1 VLTESREVSD
11 YFEAC
16 ARGADAK
23 LASNWIM
30 VEVMRVLKDRGWT
43 IERWRDQ
50 VPPERLRDFLAKVGA
65 RELPG
70 PLAKQ
75 VFAWMADEGGSP
87 AELLERHG
95 VAVRG
100 SADDLRPL
108 VREVLD
114 AHPDAVAQ
122 FREGKQATFGFL
134 VGQVMKR
141 SGGQAVPQ
149 IVQALIR
156 EALAARSAGG

>member
-1 VLTESREVSD
+1 VLTESRDVSD

-30 VEVMRVLKDRGWT
+30 VEVMRVLKDRDWT
-43 IERWRDQ
+43 MERWREQ
-50 VPPERLRDFLAKVGA
+50 VPPARLRDLLARVGSH
-65 RELPG
+65 ELPG

-75 VFAWMADEGGSP
+75 TFAWMADEAGSP
-87 AELLERHG
+87 AELLDRHG
-95 VAVRG
+95 LAVRA

-114 AHPDAVAQ
+114 AHPEAVTQ
-122 FREGKQATFGFL
+122 FLEGKQATFGFL

-141 SGGQAVPQ
+141 SGGQAVPRT
-149 IVQALIR
+149 VQSLLR
-156 EALAARSAGG
+156 EELAARSAGG